1 MRRTPR
7 SVKAVALLLGLG
19 LFAAACG
26 DDGGSSSDTT
36 GGGAGTSAA
45 GAGTTAAAEGD
56 RVPTGGTI
64 TLGAEQWPECINP
77 ITQCANSSWMIWTTS
92 AHVNPGLWE
101 TTGDGGFEPTAL
113 LAEEPT
119 LDNGGITED
128 PFTVT
133 LQAEPRRG
141 VGRRFADHLGRHRLH
156 LAGDHG
162 HHGFRDHRG
171 IRR

>member
-7 SVKAVALLLGLG
+7 SVKALALLLGLG

-26 DDGGSSSDTT
+26 DDGDSSSDTA
-36 GGGAGTSAA
+36 GGAGTTAAA

-128 PFTVT
+128 PFTLT
-133 LQAEPRRG
+133 LS
-141 VGRRFADHLGRHRLH
+141 
-156 LAGDHG
+156 
-162 HHGFRDHRG
+162 
-171 IRR
+171 